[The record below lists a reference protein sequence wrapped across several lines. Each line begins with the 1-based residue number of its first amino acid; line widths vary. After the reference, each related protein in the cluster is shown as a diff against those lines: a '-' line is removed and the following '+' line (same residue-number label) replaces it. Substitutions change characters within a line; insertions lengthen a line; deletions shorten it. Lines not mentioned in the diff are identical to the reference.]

1 MLSKASVRSVS
12 LNLVV
17 VGKDYRMLKTD
28 TNGYAPLRL
37 FARGKGMYK
46 IAYNEDNKAYLH
58 KIMDNSIETIPLFN
72 EEYVN
77 HLRAGKTIL
86 IDEDI
91 VRLPNVIGGS

>member
-1 MLSKASVRSVS
+1 MLSKASVRSDT

-28 TNGYAPLRL
+28 TNGYTPLRL
-37 FARGKGMYK
+37 FARGKGTYK
-46 IAYNEDNKAYLH
+46 ITYDEDNKPYLYKMMNGTH
-58 KIMDNSIETIPLFN
+58 AVLPFIDEK
-72 EEYVN
+72 YVN